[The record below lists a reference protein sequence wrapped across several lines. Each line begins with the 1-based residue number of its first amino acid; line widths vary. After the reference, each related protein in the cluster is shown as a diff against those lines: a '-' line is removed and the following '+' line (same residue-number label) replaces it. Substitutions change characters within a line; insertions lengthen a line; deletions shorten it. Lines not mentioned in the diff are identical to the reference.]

1 MNTEKIITSYK
12 NGTPRGHHYRASPQ
26 LSVRLTVD
34 VSQPFSS
41 HPVHA
46 QWAHAQTSHGVM
58 VGGST
63 QMTLPTYNQEYST
76 QQGSHSDSV
85 ERPKVYR

>member
-12 NGTPRGHHYRASPQ
+12 NATPRGHHYRASPQ

-34 VSQPFSS
+34 VSQPFPS
-41 HPVHA
+41 HPVRA

-63 QMTLPTYNQEYST
+63 QTESF
-76 QQGSHSDSV
+76 
-85 ERPKVYR
+85 KVK